1 MTVTW
6 TVVIPVKVLARAKS
20 RLGVLAGARRPEL
33 ALAMAADTVCAVLGC
48 PEVVQVLVVSSD
60 AAVADSLAPLG
71 VTIVDEPTVPA
82 NNTVPA
88 TNTVPADN
96 TVPANNTAPVT
107 VASGTTP
114 LDRPEDALNAALVHG
129 ATTAAGLWPGTGIV
143 ALSADLPALRPAEL
157 GRALRAAGA
166 LPGRA
171 SFVADAQDVGT
182 TLYAAPPGAR
192 FRPMFGGAS
201 RRRHAAGGVCE
212 LLLDGIPGLRRDVDT
227 PDDLRTAVALG
238 TGTRTMAVA
247 GELLGAA

>member
-33 ALAMAADTVCAVLGC
+33 ALAMAADTVCAVLEC
-48 PEVVQVLVVSSD
+48 PEVGQVLVVSSD
-60 AAVADSLAPLG
+60 SAVAGSLAPLG
-71 VTIVDEPTVPA
+71 VTVVDEPATPA
-82 NNTVPA
+82 AAAGEA
-88 TNTVPADN
+88 TA
-96 TVPANNTAPVT
+96 
-107 VASGTTP
+107 
-114 LDRPEDALNAALVHG
+114 LDRPEDGLNAALVHG
-129 ATTAAGLWPGTGIV
+129 ATMAAALWPGTGIA

-157 GRALRAAGA
+157 GRALRAARA

>member
-20 RLGVLAGARRPEL
+20 RLGVLAGPRRPEL

-48 PEVVQVLVVSSD
+48 PEVAQVLVVSSD
-60 AAVADSLAPLG
+60 SAVGGSLAALG
-71 VTIVDEPTVPA
+71 VTVVDEPSQAVA
-82 NNTVPA
+82 
-88 TNTVPADN
+88 
-96 TVPANNTAPVT
+96 NTAA
-107 VASGTTP
+107 AS
-114 LDRPEDALNAALVHG
+114 LDPPELGLNAALSHG
-129 ATTAAGLWPGTGIV
+129 AAIAARLWPGTGIA

-182 TLYAAPPGAR
+182 TLYAAAPGAG

-227 PDDLRTAVALG
+227 PDDLRAAVALG
-238 TGTRTMAVA
+238 AGTRTMAVA